1 MKNINRLGY
10 GAMVAAAA
18 IVAGTGTANA
28 SQSTTLTGIVDFD
41 MTAVF
46 RPLFASFPDRAA
58 IIEQAR
64 WQVNGDQTGTTGTL
78 GIFTVFDVNGASIRP
93 AAGAA
98 SVDSILFDIFPAV
111 NANTGTGG
119 IAGNGGDLSIYFTT
133 TNDDLLD
140 PDSEIFFNNG
150 GGTDP
155 TGLGDQFANL
165 TLLSSGFQPGGI
177 YDFSRTADL
186 SAAEAFLLQQI
197 NNGENIRFIFASQTP
212 GFSSNFGTGNED
224 QSANFDFFGE
234 APTVTFGITAIPAP
248 GVAAF
253 AMLGLV
259 AVRRRR

>member
-1 MKNINRLGY
+1 MKHLNKFGL
-10 GAMVAAAA
+10 GAMAAG
-18 IVAGTGTANA
+18 IVAMAGSAHA
-28 SQSTTLTGIVDFD
+28 SQTTTLTGITDFD

-46 RPLFASFPDRAA
+46 RPFFPTFPDRAA
-58 IIEQAR
+58 ITTQAR
-64 WQVNGDQTGTTGTL
+64 WQVNGDQTGSFGTL
-78 GIFTVFDVNGASIRP
+78 GIFTVFDIDGSAIRP

-98 SVDSILFDIFPAV
+98 SVDSLVFDIFPAV
-111 NANTGTGG
+111 NQDTGAGG
-119 IAGNGGDLSIYFTT
+119 IAGNGGDLSIFFTT

-165 TLLSSGFQPGGI
+165 TLLSSAFQAGGI

-186 SAAEAFLLQQI
+186 TDAQSFLLQQI
-197 NNGENIRFIFASQTP
+197 NAGENIRFIFASQTP

-224 QSANFDFFGE
+224 LSPNFDFFGE

-253 AMLGLV
+253 AMLGL
-259 AVRRRR
+259 AAARRRR